1 MVSNPTYFFSDT
13 KFEPGEYFT
22 ISPCMPADGG
32 LHFLPELSG
41 ELFKAL
47 DPGLSTR

>member
-1 MVSNPTYFFSDT
+1 MVSNPIYFFTYS
-13 KFEPGEYFT
+13 KFEPRDYFA
-22 ISPCMPADGG
+22 ISPQMPADGG